1 MATESAQAAG
11 QGNSRGRLHPRF
23 ARCVGQA
30 STHRLWGLSQL
41 PRALTAAWVHMLR
54 VKATMTAPCVC
65 RVAPESI
72 RHRLVHHRSRRVWL
86 AGRAS
91 LLNPMETPTTPFAS
105 CARPA
110 STRGHLAHLRAPPAQ
125 SVRRGN
131 TSSRRAAPSHLPAN
145 LAVRA
150 SSRQRWAPYRL
161 PRAVSVRSASILR
174 RKVANQAPLVNG
186 ARPGSTDPTSQGPCA
201 TSV

>member
-1 MATESAQAAG
+1 MGQANTQHPQA
-11 QGNSRGRLHPRF
+11 RLRPLL

-30 STHRLWGLSQL
+30 STHLPLELSPL
-41 PRALTAAWVHMLR
+41 PRALPAAWVHMLR

-65 RVAPESI
+65 CVALESI
-72 RHRLVHHRSRRVWL
+72 RQRLAHHRSRRVWL

-110 STRGHLAHLRAPPAQ
+110 NTRGHLAHLRAQRAQ
-125 SVRRGN
+125 SVRQGN
-131 TSSRRAAPSHLPAN
+131 TSSRRAAPPHLPAS

-150 SSRQRWAPYRL
+150 SSRQHWARHRL
-161 PRAVSVRSASILR
+161 PRAVSVRRASILR
-174 RKVANQAPLVNG
+174 RKVANQAPHVNG
-186 ARPGSTDPTSQGPCA
+186 ARPESTDPLAPGPCA